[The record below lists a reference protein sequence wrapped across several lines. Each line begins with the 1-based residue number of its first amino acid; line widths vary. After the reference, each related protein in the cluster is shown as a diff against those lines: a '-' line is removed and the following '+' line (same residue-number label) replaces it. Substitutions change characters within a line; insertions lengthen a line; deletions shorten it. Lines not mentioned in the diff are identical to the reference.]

1 MITDITFASITAFI
15 ITFLAIPPTI
25 KIAAIKH
32 LFDVPDERKIHM
44 MGIPRLGG
52 IAIFAGAAFSF
63 AFWSATYKFVP
74 GNYILASVMIMFF
87 IGLKDDIITLTPSK
101 KFIAQLIAALI
112 IVLIGN
118 IRISSLCGVFGIYAL
133 PYFASVVFSIITII
147 GITNAF
153 NLMDGIDGLAG
164 GIGAIAAFT
173 FGLWFYNYNEIP
185 LCILSFALFGALLA
199 FLVYNFA
206 PAKIFMGDTGSL
218 IVGLILSVLAIYFVQ
233 LSFFATPYSF
243 PFRSSPAMA
252 ISILIIPLFDT
263 IRIFLWRIY
272 NKRSPFQ
279 ADRNHMHHVLL
290 DLGLNHRQA
299 SLLLYSVNIG
309 FILIALALRNISS
322 LVLLMI
328 IISLAALLSMIPLA
342 IRYMKYRSKTTG
354 STTSATATPSLG
366 PKTVV

>member
-1 MITDITFASITAFI
+1 
-15 ITFLAIPPTI
+15 
-25 KIAAIKH
+25 
-32 LFDVPDERKIHM
+32 
-44 MGIPRLGG
+44 LGG
-52 IAIFAGAAFSF
+52 IAIFAGATFSF

-74 GNYILASVMIMFF
+74 GQYIIAAVIIMFF

-101 KFIAQLIAALI
+101 KFIAQLIASLI

-133 PYFASVVFSIITII
+133 PYFASVLFSIITII
-147 GITNAF
+147 GITNSF

-164 GIGAIAAFT
+164 GVGAIAAFT

-185 LCILSFALFGALLA
+185 LCILSFSLFGALLA
-199 FLVYNFA
+199 FLVYNFS

-218 IVGLILSVLAIYFVQ
+218 IVGLILSILAIYFVQ

-263 IRIFLWRIY
+263 IRIFIWRIY

-279 ADRNHMHHVLL
+279 ADRNHMHHILL

-299 SLLLYSVNIG
+299 SLLLYSINIA
-309 FILIALALRNISS
+309 FILVALALRNISS
-322 LVLLMI
+322 LVLLI
-328 IISLAALLSMIPLA
+328 VIISLAILLSLIPLLMRHFKFRTKITHSPAASLDTKTA
-342 IRYMKYRSKTTG
+342 I
-354 STTSATATPSLG
+354 
-366 PKTVV
+366 